1 MANVASIRS
10 TTPLSGL
17 FENPA
22 ANIVKPAMIEAPEPT
37 IFHATVTEICPA
49 VRTMKPEQSGAS
61 LIVAE

>member
-1 MANVASIRS
+1 VADVASIRS
-10 TTPLSGL
+10 TTRLSGL
-17 FENPA
+17 VEDPA

-37 IFHATVTEICPA
+37 VFDATVTEICPA